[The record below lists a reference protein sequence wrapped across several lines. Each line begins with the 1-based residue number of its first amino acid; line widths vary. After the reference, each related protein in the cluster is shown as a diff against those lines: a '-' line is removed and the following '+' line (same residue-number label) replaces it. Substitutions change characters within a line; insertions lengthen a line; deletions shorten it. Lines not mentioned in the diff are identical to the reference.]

1 MPPSYLKRPDF
12 IPLVPFPVKTASK
25 VSRPFL
31 SLSDALQ
38 ALVPSL
44 KTDLVQSK
52 LAFSPREYLSIILFS
67 SVFYGLLVAF
77 LVFAIVLASLKGS
90 LAVADFKT
98 LNAATGALA
107 AVGVGGLIGFMTL
120 MRLSLYPKIMARK
133 RTRKL
138 EQSLIEA
145 LRAMLIHIKSGV
157 PLFYAFERIAGGRYG
172 VVSEEF
178 TEATHRINTGKPE
191 DEALQEVAMN
201 SSSSFFR
208 KTLWQLINGLKAG
221 ADLSLVLADTVR
233 TMTTE
238 QRLQIQRFGSSLRM
252 MSLIY
257 MLLGV
262 IIPTLGVTFLIVLSS
277 FAKISV
283 QDSTFWGL
291 LSVLIVADFM
301 FLGLLKSQRP
311 SLLAEE

>member
-1 MPPSYLKRPDF
+1 MPGYVKRPDF
-12 IPLVPFPVKTASK
+12 IPLVPVPIKAASQF
-25 VSRPFL
+25 SRPFL
-31 SLSDALQ
+31 SLSDSLEASF
-38 ALVPSL
+38 PSL
-44 KTDLVQSK
+44 KMDLVQSK
-52 LAFSPREYLSIILFS
+52 LAFSPREYLSIALFS
-67 SVFYGLLVAF
+67 SMFYAALVAF
-77 LVFAIVLASLKGS
+77 VIFAVVLFSLKGG
-90 LAVADFKT
+90 LAGANFKT
-98 LNAATGALA
+98 LNIATGTLA
-107 AVGVGGLIGFMTL
+107 AVGVGALIGVMTFMR
-120 MRLSLYPKIMARK
+120 MSLYPKIVARK
-133 RTRKL
+133 RMRKL

-157 PLFYAFERIAGGRYG
+157 PLFYAFERIASGRYG

-178 TEATHRINTGKPE
+178 TDATHRINTGKPE
-191 DEALQEVAMN
+191 EEALQEVAMN

-221 ADLSLVLADTVR
+221 ADLSSVLSDTVR
-233 TMTTE
+233 TMTME

-252 MSLIY
+252 MSLVY

-291 LSVLIVADFM
+291 LTVLIVADFM